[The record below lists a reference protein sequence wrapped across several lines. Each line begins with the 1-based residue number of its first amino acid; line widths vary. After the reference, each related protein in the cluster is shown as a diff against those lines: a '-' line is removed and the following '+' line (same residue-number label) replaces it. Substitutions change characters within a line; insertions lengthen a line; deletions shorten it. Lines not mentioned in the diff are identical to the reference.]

1 MHHQLLLILGLL
13 FVVFLLVMLAQK
25 IRVAYPVFLVLT
37 GLGISFIPGIPRFS
51 IDPDIIFL
59 VFLPPLLYEAAWY
72 TSWND
77 FWKWK
82 RPIALLAFGLVFFTS
97 TIVAYASV
105 ALIPGFTLALGF
117 LLGGIVSPPDAVA
130 AATVLK
136 GIKVPRRILTIL
148 EGESLV
154 NDASS
159 LIVFRFALAAITTGA
174 FSMQQATGSFF
185 LVAGMGIVTGLTIA
199 HIVYVIHRF
208 LPTTPAIDAALTLM
222 TPYVMYLTAEQFH
235 FSGVMAV
242 VSGGLFISYRSH
254 EVFATGTT
262 RINMLGVWNTIIFV
276 LNALVFI
283 LIGLELPEITE
294 GLGNYSIA
302 EAVRYGLIISA
313 ITIALRFIWVYPA
326 AHIPRFLFKSIRQNE
341 PSPGWKGPL
350 IISWAGMRGV
360 VSLATA
366 LSIPLL
372 LDDGTAF
379 PLRNLIL
386 FITFIVIFVTLVFQG
401 LTLPLIVRLIKIKE
415 IDAVAPEEEE
425 MAGIQLHLDRVA
437 LSRLDEKHIVD
448 GQENEL
454 IAFLKRDINHRLEIT
469 RQRLES
475 LECAETEKSEVERYR
490 HVLRDIYAH
499 QRKELFRLRKE
510 RLFRDEAIRKME
522 MQLDL
527 DDTKIAGS
535 SH

>member
-13 FVVFLLVMLAQK
+13 FVVFILVMLAQK
-25 IRVAYPVFLVLT
+25 IRVAYPVFLVVA
-37 GLGISFIPGIPRFS
+37 GLGISFIPGIPRFT
-51 IDPDIIFL
+51 IDPDVIFL
-59 VFLPPLLYEAAWY
+59 IFLPPLLYEAAWY

-159 LIVFRFALAAITTGA
+159 LIVFRFALAAIVTGT
-174 FSMQQATGSFF
+174 FSMHQATGSFF
-185 LVAGMGIVTGLTIA
+185 VVAGMGIIIGLAIA
-199 HIVYVIHRF
+199 HVIYIIHRF

-222 TPYVMYLTAEQFH
+222 TPYFMYLTAEQFH

-262 RINMLGVWNTIIFV
+262 RINMLGVWTTLIFV

-283 LIGLELPEITE
+283 LIGLELPEITG
-294 GLGNYSIA
+294 GLGNYSII
-302 EAVRYGLIISA
+302 EAIRYGLIISA
-313 ITIALRFIWVYPA
+313 IIIVLRFIWVYPA
-326 AHIPRFLFKSIRQNE
+326 THIPRFLFKSIRDKE
-341 PSPGWKGPL
+341 PSPGWRGPL
-350 IISWAGMRGV
+350 VVSWAGMRGV

-372 LDDGTAF
+372 LEDGTAF

-386 FITFIVIFVTLVFQG
+386 FITFTVIFVTLVFQG
-401 LTLPLIVRLIKIKE
+401 LTLPLIVRLIRIRE
-415 IDAVAPEEEE
+415 IDDIIPEEEE

-437 LSRLDEKHIVD
+437 LNRLHEKYAEDEK
-448 GQENEL
+448 ENEL
-454 IAFLKRDINHRLEIT
+454 IAFLKRDMDHRVEIT

-475 LECAETEKSEVERYR
+475 LECDETEKGEVEHYR
-490 HVLRDIYAH
+490 HVLRDIYNL

-510 RLFRDEAIRKME
+510 KLFRDEAIRRME

-535 SH
+535 HH